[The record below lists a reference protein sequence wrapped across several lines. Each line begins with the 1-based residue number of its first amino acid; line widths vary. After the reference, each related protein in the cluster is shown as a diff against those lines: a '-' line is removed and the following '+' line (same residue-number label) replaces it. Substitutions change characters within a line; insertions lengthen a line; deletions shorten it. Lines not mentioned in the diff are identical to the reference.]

1 MCIVRDF
8 HTQLYSSH
16 MPYERKK
23 KSQGYNTFLQIH
35 QDKNLQYKL
44 GDTAGNVFVTINN
57 FDNQIDRQFLKVY
70 ST

>member
-1 MCIVRDF
+1 MK
-8 HTQLYSSH
+8 
-16 MPYERKK
+16 EK

-57 FDNQIDRQFLKVY
+57 FDNQIDRQFSKVY

>member
-1 MCIVRDF
+1 MHSAWFSYAIV
-8 HTQLYSSH
+8 QQSH
-16 MPYERKK
+16 ALWKKK

-57 FDNQIDRQFLKVY
+57 FDNQIDRQFSKVY